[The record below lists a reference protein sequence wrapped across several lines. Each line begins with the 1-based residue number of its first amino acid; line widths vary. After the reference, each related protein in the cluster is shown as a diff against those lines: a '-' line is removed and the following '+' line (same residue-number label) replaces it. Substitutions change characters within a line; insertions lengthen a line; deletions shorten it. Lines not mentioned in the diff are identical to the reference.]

1 MNQSS
6 QLPRALTHLLD
17 KSKSDITRSDLLRL
31 IEARQIR
38 QITLH
43 YTGLDSKLKELNIP
57 LGSRAHAE
65 RILAEGE
72 RVDGSSLFRGLVDSA
87 VSDLY
92 VVPLYHTAFL
102 NPFEEDSLD
111 FMCRYLDREGRLA
124 PYTLDSIL
132 HNAVAL
138 FRRQTGFSLYGLG
151 ELEFFLLS
159 DQPAA
164 LYPNARQH
172 GYHATAP
179 FVKSGAMVREMA
191 QRLSEMTGL
200 VKYAHSEVGGID
212 RVRSDLE
219 EIRGK
224 HAEQMEI
231 EFLPA
236 PLEEAGDMLVLAR
249 WLIRNVAYRHGC
261 IATFAP
267 KLEEGVAGNGLH
279 IHLALQRDGEN
290 IMVDGTELSTAAK
303 MLIGGLCHYAA
314 SLTAFGNTTASAY
327 LRLVPNQEAPT
338 HICWSDLNRSAL
350 VRVPLAWNGV
360 QDLAQRLNPR
370 QQETYAGAGGRQ
382 TVELRS
388 PDGSAIVHLL
398 LAGIAMAAE
407 WGISEK
413 KGLALAEKL
422 YVFGN
427 IFKNETLLKELPV
440 LPVSCVDS
448 AGILLKNR
456 ALYER
461 NGIFPSSVIDYL
473 AQKLQAENDAG
484 INRYLADLPADDR
497 LLETRKIMHRD
508 LHRH

>member
-1 MNQSS
+1 MHQATER
-6 QLPRALTHLLD
+6 PRSLVHLLD
-17 KSKSDITRSDLLRL
+17 KARHEITRSDLLNL
-31 IEARQIR
+31 IESRQIR
-38 QITLH
+38 RITLH
-43 YTGLDSKLKELNIP
+43 YTGLDSKLKELKIP
-57 LGSRAHAE
+57 LSSRAQAE
-65 RILAEGE
+65 RVLAEGE

-92 VVPLYHTAFL
+92 VVPLYKTAFL
-102 NPFEEDSLD
+102 NPFEGDSLD
-111 FMCRYLDREGRLA
+111 FMCRYLDRKGQLA

-132 HNAVAL
+132 HNAMVL
-138 FRRQTGFSLYGLG
+138 FRRQTGLSLYGLG

-159 DQPAA
+159 DQPGA

-179 FVKSGAMVREMA
+179 FVKSGSMVSEMA
-191 QRLSEMTGL
+191 LLLNEMTGL
-200 VKYAHSEVGGID
+200 VKYAHSEVGGIGS
-212 RVRSDLE
+212 VRSNLE
-219 EIRGK
+219 EIKDK

-236 PLEEAGDMLVLAR
+236 PLEEAGDILVLAR
-249 WLIRNVAYRHGC
+249 WLIRNVAYRHGSV
-261 IATFAP
+261 ATFAP

-279 IHLALQRDGEN
+279 IHLALHRDGEN
-290 IMVDGTELSTAAK
+290 IMADSEELSSTAK

-314 SLTAFGNTTASAY
+314 SLTAFGNTTSSAY

-350 VRVPLAWNGV
+350 IRVPLAWNGTK
-360 QDLAQRLNPR
+360 DLAQTLNP
-370 QQETYAGAGGRQ
+370 QQHETYSEAGSQQ

-407 WGISEK
+407 WGINGE
-413 KGLALAEKL
+413 KGLAIAEKL
-422 YVFGN
+422 YVAGN
-427 IFKNETLLKELPV
+427 IFKNEALLKELPV

-448 AGILLKNR
+448 AGILLNNR

-461 NGIFPSSVIDYL
+461 SGIFPPSVIDYL